1 VNVAEGGDRPQPPE
15 KISPE
20 QIRAELRA
28 AGLLRHL
35 DTPKTESPP
44 GTKRR
49 EATVLPFRKPAPQ
62 PAPKRLR
69 TRQIAIILYS
79 LLFVLNIAL
88 VLQ

>member
-1 VNVAEGGDRPQPPE
+1 MAEGGDRPQPPE

-35 DTPKTESPP
+35 DAPKTESRPP
-44 GTKRR
+44 AKRR
-49 EATVLPFRKPAPQ
+49 EATVLPFRKPAPK
-62 PAPKRLR
+62 PAPKRLP
-69 TRQIAIILYS
+69 TRQLASVLYS
-79 LLFVLNIAL
+79 LLFILNIAL